1 MPVYQDAQDFTF
13 SGMAQLTPEQ
23 WAAKLLRQAEA
34 IKANAPLQIAAQTV
48 HAMRVHRIF
57 DEGIAGAKYGGGALY
72 VADKNLR
79 RAGSH
84 KGKTGST
91 IKTTYFKNYADL
103 KRQQGFS
110 GDKVNMRLT
119 NDLQSDFANS
129 QKTDGTGAAP
139 SGQVIKVSN
148 DLYVEAIRRPQNMV
162 KLESGIRKFGNFIA
176 FTPDER
182 AEFQRIYTS
191 EMNVLLNR

>member
-1 MPVYQDAQDFTF
+1 
-13 SGMAQLTPEQ
+13 MAQLTPEQ

-34 IKANAPLQIAAQTV
+34 IKVNAPLQIAAQTV

-57 DEGIAGAKYGGGALY
+57 DEGIAGAKYGGGELW

-84 KGKTGST
+84 KGKTGNT

-103 KRQQGFS
+103 KKQQGFS
-110 GDKVNMRLT
+110 SDKVNMRLT

-129 QKTDGTGAAP
+129 QKSDSTGASP
-139 SGQVIKVSN
+139 VGQVIKVSN
-148 DLYVEAIRRPQNMV
+148 DLYIEALRRPENVV
-162 KLESGIRKFGNFIA
+162 KLEAGIKKFGNFIA
-176 FTPDER
+176 FTQEEKT
-182 AEFQRIYTS
+182 EFQNIYTK
-191 EMNVLLNR
+191 EMNVILNR

>member
-1 MPVYQDAQDFTF
+1 
-13 SGMAQLTPEQ
+13 MAQLTPEQ
-23 WAAKLLRQAEA
+23 WTAKLLKQAEV

-57 DEGIAGAKYGGGALY
+57 DEGIQGAKYGGGELY

-84 KGKTGST
+84 KGKTGKT

-103 KRQQGFS
+103 KKQQGFS

-129 QKTDGTGAAP
+129 QKTDGTGASP
-139 SGQVIKVSN
+139 VGQVIKVSN
-148 DLYVEAIRRPQNMV
+148 DLYVEALRRSENVV
-162 KLESGIRKFGNFIA
+162 KLNAGIAKFGNFIA
-176 FTPDER
+176 FTQEEKT
-182 AEFQRIYTS
+182 EFQRIYTS

>member
-1 MPVYQDAQDFTF
+1 
-13 SGMAQLTPEQ
+13 MAQLTPEQ
-23 WAAKLLRQAEA
+23 WAAKLMRQAEV
-34 IKANAPLQIAAQTV
+34 IKTNAPLQIAAQTV

-57 DEGIAGAKYGGGALY
+57 DEGIAGAKYSGGPLY

-84 KGKTGST
+84 KGKTGKT

-103 KRQQGFS
+103 KTQQGFD
-110 GDKVNMRLT
+110 GNTVNMRLT

-129 QKTDGTGAAP
+129 EKTSGTGTAP
-139 SGQVIKVSN
+139 VGQVIKVSN
-148 DLYVEAIRRPQNMV
+148 DLYIEALRRPKNVV
-162 KLESGIRKFGNFIA
+162 KLKAGIAKFGNFIA
-176 FTPDER
+176 FTPAEKT
-182 AEFQRIYTS
+182 EFQKIYQS